1 MHGDC
6 VSKIGQ
12 WGNQSRVSRYSQL
25 HSALSVHMWNS
36 RYKYKR
42 KYKYKYKYNRWGNEP
57 LVRGSSQS
65 HGALSEVCTCTDTDT
80 NTNAYTNTN
89 ICTQIFNRI
98 QQMSL
103 ESVDLPK
110 YTPPIQCIQVQRQ
123 AQIQILI
130 HLQQMREPPSVSW
143 STPSNQ
149 FIVTKYCFSAQVR
162 SGLYLYPNLYFI
174 CIGPRLHFMQ
184 KDIWA
189 EILSLPLSDNQ
200 SDLADALEPN
210 LCQRPLNYDF
220 HTLGNIL
227 FYCCPPRIGEPRHS
241 GSAVEQ
247 VKLNK
252 DNTI

>member
-1 MHGDC
+1 MSVWSADPLNRTVFCQSSAH
-6 VSKIGQ
+6 VQNRYIEIQTQAFAHKYSTEYNIWVFGQ
-12 WGNQSRVSRYSQL
+12 
-25 HSALSVHMWNS
+25 
-36 RYKYKR
+36 
-42 KYKYKYKYNRWGNEP
+42 
-57 LVRGSSQS
+57 
-65 HGALSEVCTCTDTDT
+65 
-80 NTNAYTNTN
+80 
-89 ICTQIFNRI
+89 QIFPNTLRQLSAYVQI
-98 QQMSL
+98 Q
-103 ESVDLPK
+103 
-110 YTPPIQCIQVQRQ
+110 IQRQ

-200 SDLADALEPN
+200 SDLADVLKPN
-210 LCQRPLNYDF
+210 LCQRPLNHDF